1 MFDGGSNKD
10 ELISSLT
17 GNPALSPI
25 TSLRNQLFIKFS
37 SDGNGVGRGFTAKIT
52 FGNTIMIYI
61 VYHLAISKFWIYYK
75 RCIKITPLSA
85 QVPSLQGTPA
95 ERGAILIHLKQ

>member
-37 SDGNGVGRGFTAKIT
+37 SDGNGVGKGFTAKIS
-52 FGNTIMIYI
+52 FGN
-61 VYHLAISKFWIYYK
+61 IS
-75 RCIKITPLSA
+75 T
-85 QVPSLQGTPA
+85 T
-95 ERGAILIHLKQ
+95 